1 MKTLILIRH
10 AKSSWEHEG
19 LADYERPLNRRG
31 ERDAP
36 RMGRRLAERGVRA
49 DRIITSPARR
59 ALLTAE
65 MIADEIGYPGD
76 EIVCDERLYM
86 GDVDD
91 ILEVIEEV
99 EGHVDRLMLFGHNPG
114 LTDMV
119 NYFAPSSID
128 NLPTCGVAEFAFD
141 IDDWS
146 QIGDATPLSVFFD
159 APKRG

>member
-1 MKTLILIRH
+1 MRKLILIRH
-10 AKSSWEHEG
+10 AKSSWEHEN
-19 LADYERPLNRRG
+19 LPDRERPLNRRG
-31 ERDAP
+31 EKDAP
-36 RMGRRLAERGVRA
+36 KIGKRLAKRGVRV

-65 MIADEIGYPGD
+65 AVADEIDYPWG

-91 ILEVIEEV
+91 ILEVISEV
-99 EGHVDRLMLFGHNPG
+99 EEHVDHLMLFGHNPG
-114 LTDMV
+114 FTDMV

-128 NLPTCGVAEFAFD
+128 NLPTCGVAEFEFD

-146 QIGDATPLSVFFD
+146 QIGDVTPLSVFFD
-159 APKRG
+159 DPKRG